1 MERRYAPKTTHNL
14 EIMDTNMTTLLK
26 AQTDRSHRWSFTLR
40 DEHIAQ
46 LFVILTLLGILLG
59 IMLER
64 SAADPALLLFVRIS
78 TYIFGGFYAVRTII
92 ASLRTWTIEVDLLMV
107 LAAIGAAYV
116 DAWTEGAILLFLF
129 SLSNVLQSYAMS
141 RTRQAI
147 SALLK
152 LRPDSVTVRR
162 GEELMELTVDQVVVG
177 DVLLLRPG
185 DRVPLDGR
193 ILRGTASI
201 DESALTGESM
211 PVQKGEGDSLLAGTL
226 NQSGALDLLV
236 TKLASESTLA
246 RIITMVSEAQARK
259 ARTQSFLDRFEQWY
273 AMSVIGA
280 VALFIVIGPGLFAI
294 PFADNFYTGMVL
306 LTVASPCALVISVPA
321 ALLSAIANGAR
332 RGVLFKG
339 GAHLEELSRIKVIAF
354 DKTGTLT
361 YGRPEVSDL
370 VPYAGASVEELL
382 ATVVRAESQS
392 EHPIARAI
400 MTYAESH
407 GLHVAEPERFTA
419 VTGMGVRATWDGEES
434 LVGAPRLFRHLNIE
448 IPADLLEEANNLADQ
463 GRGTVLFVWRGS
475 RWLGLVTVMDRER
488 ENAAA
493 QIQALR
499 EAGIERIVML
509 TGDNPRVAEAL
520 ARRVGVDEVHAG
532 LLPED
537 KLRIVSELGRTY
549 GPTAMVGDG
558 VNDAP
563 ALAAA
568 TSGIAMGAAGTDAA
582 LETADIVL
590 MRDDLGAI
598 AYAVGLSKRTQ
609 RIIWQNISFALAVV
623 VILVITTVTIGVPL
637 PLGVVGHEGSTILV
651 VLNGLRLLAHSN

>member
-1 MERRYAPKTTHNL
+1 
-14 EIMDTNMTTLLK
+14 MDTNMTTLLK
-26 AQTDRSHRWSFTLR
+26 AQTDRSPRWSFALR
-40 DEHIAQ
+40 DEHVAQ

-59 IMLER
+59 ILLER
-64 SAADPALLLFVRIS
+64 SAADPALLLLVRIS
-78 TYIFGGFYAVRTII
+78 TYIFGGFYAVRKII
-92 ASLRTWTIEVDLLMV
+92 DSLRTWTIEVDLLMV
-107 LAAIGAAYV
+107 LAALGAAYV

-162 GEELMELTVDQVVVG
+162 GEELVELAVEQVEVG
-177 DVLLLRPG
+177 DILLLRPG
-185 DRVPLDGR
+185 DRVPLDGK
-193 ILRGTASI
+193 ILRGTANI

-211 PVQKGEGDSLLAGTL
+211 PVQKGEGDALLAGTL

-236 TKLASESTLA
+236 TRLASESTLA
-246 RIITMVSEAQARK
+246 RIVTMVSEAQARK

-273 AMSVIGA
+273 AMGVIGA

-339 GAHLEELSRIKVIAF
+339 GAHLEELSRVKVIAF

-370 VPYAGASVEELL
+370 LPYSGAEVQELL
-382 ATVVRAESQS
+382 ATVVRAERQS

-400 MTYAESH
+400 MAYAERH
-407 GLHVAEPERFTA
+407 GLQVAEPEHFRA
-419 VTGMGVRATWDGEES
+419 VTGMGVRATWDGAES
-434 LVGAPRLFRHLNIE
+434 LVGAPRLFKHLGIE
-448 IPADLLEEANNLADQ
+448 IPTDLLAEAENLAEQ
-463 GRGTVLFVWRGS
+463 GRGTVLFVRRGD

-488 ENAAA
+488 ENATA

-499 EAGIERIVML
+499 DAGIERIVML

-623 VILVITTVTIGVPL
+623 VILVITTLTIGVPL

>member
-1 MERRYAPKTTHNL
+1 M
-14 EIMDTNMTTLLK
+14 MDTNMTTLLK
-26 AQTDRSHRWSFTLR
+26 TQTNRSPRWSLALR
-40 DEHIAQ
+40 DEHVAQ

-64 SAADPALLLFVRIS
+64 STADPALLLLVRIS

-92 ASLRTWTIEVDLLMV
+92 DSLRTWTIEVDLLMV
-107 LAAIGAAYV
+107 LAALGAAYV
-116 DAWTEGAILLFLF
+116 NAWTEGAILLFLF
-129 SLSNVLQSYAMS
+129 SLSNVLQSYAMN

-162 GEELMELTVDQVVVG
+162 GEELVELAVEQVGVG

-185 DRVPLDGR
+185 DRVPLDGK

-236 TKLASESTLA
+236 IRLASESTLA
-246 RIITMVSEAQARK
+246 RIITMVSDAQARK

-273 AMSVIGA
+273 AMGVIGA

-332 RGVLFKG
+332 REVLFKG
-339 GAHLEELSRIKVIAF
+339 GGHLEELSRVKVIAF

-370 VPYAGASVEELL
+370 LPYAGVEVQELL

-400 MTYAESH
+400 MAHAERH
-407 GLHVAEPERFTA
+407 GLQVAEPEQFRA

-434 LVGAPRLFRHLNIE
+434 LVGAPRLFTHLGIE
-448 IPADLLEEANNLADQ
+448 IPADLLAEAENLADQ
-463 GRGTVLFVWRGS
+463 GRGTVLFVRRGD

-488 ENAAA
+488 ENATA
-493 QIQALR
+493 QIRALR

-537 KLRIVSELGRTY
+537 KLRIVSELGRTR

-609 RIIWQNISFALAVV
+609 RIVWQNISFALAVV
-623 VILVITTVTIGVPL
+623 VILVITTLTIGVPL

-651 VLNGLRLLAHSN
+651 VLNGLRLLAHRN

>member
-1 MERRYAPKTTHNL
+1 
-14 EIMDTNMTTLLK
+14 MTTLLK
-26 AQTDRSHRWSFTLR
+26 TQTNRSPRWSLALR
-40 DEHIAQ
+40 DEHVAQ

-64 SAADPALLLFVRIS
+64 STADPALLLLVRIS

-92 ASLRTWTIEVDLLMV
+92 DSLRTWTIEVDLLMV
-107 LAAIGAAYV
+107 LAALGAAYV

-129 SLSNVLQSYAMS
+129 SLSNVLQSYAMN

-162 GEELMELTVDQVVVG
+162 GEELVELAVEQVGVG

-185 DRVPLDGR
+185 DRVPLDGK

-236 TKLASESTLA
+236 TRLASESTLA
-246 RIITMVSEAQARK
+246 RIITMVSDAQARK

-273 AMSVIGA
+273 AMGVIGA
-280 VALFIVIGPGLFAI
+280 VALFIVIGPGLFAV

-339 GAHLEELSRIKVIAF
+339 GAHLEELSRVKVIAF

-370 VPYAGASVEELL
+370 LPYAGVEVQELL
-382 ATVVRAESQS
+382 ATVVRTESQS

-400 MTYAESH
+400 MAHAERH
-407 GLHVAEPERFTA
+407 GLQVAEPEQFRA
-419 VTGMGVRATWDGEES
+419 VTGMGVRASWDGVES
-434 LVGAPRLFRHLNIE
+434 LVGAPRLFTHLGIE
-448 IPADLLEEANNLADQ
+448 IPADLLAEAENLADQ
-463 GRGTVLFVWRGS
+463 GRGTVLFVRRGD

-488 ENAAA
+488 ENATA
-493 QIQALR
+493 QIRALR

-537 KLRIVSELGRTY
+537 KLRIVSELGRTR

-609 RIIWQNISFALAVV
+609 RIVWQNISFALAVV
-623 VILVITTVTIGVPL
+623 VILVITTLTIGVPL

-651 VLNGLRLLAHSN
+651 VLNGLRLLAHRN